1 MDPRADFTE
10 RNITLSFEFARSI
23 VDNPSILDEI
33 PDGATLILLPSDEP
47 DLVRENF
54 RLGIAVAERGENVY
68 LRHVSS
74 PSSAASHLS

>member
-1 MDPRADFTE
+1 MSAESYFTE

-47 DLVRENF
+47 DLVRENL
-54 RLGIAVAERGENVY
+54 RLGIAAAERGENVY

-74 PSSAASHLS
+74 LSSATPNLP